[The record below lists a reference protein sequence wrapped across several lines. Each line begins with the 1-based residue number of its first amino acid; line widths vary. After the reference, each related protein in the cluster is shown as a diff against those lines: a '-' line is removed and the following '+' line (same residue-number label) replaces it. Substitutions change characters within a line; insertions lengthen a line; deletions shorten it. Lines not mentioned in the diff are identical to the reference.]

1 MSLAKKPILCDNISS
16 FPMHESDYSYQ
27 HLCRCFSGSRFHF
40 LGLSSQTS
48 GFRSSWEVF
57 WQSLYQ
63 KMFAIGVALMKAF
76 EFWPRARMLMKFA
89 GRISR
94 TRLTTK
100 ASPLLG
106 VHNSLELA
114 ILFPNSSTSEFTRW
128 DNNHNYN
135 PPLLVISPSSLPTSR
150 AQARAWPSYH
160 HKCSHQ

>member
-1 MSLAKKPILCDNISS
+1 
-16 FPMHESDYSYQ
+16 
-27 HLCRCFSGSRFHF
+27 
-40 LGLSSQTS
+40 
-48 GFRSSWEVF
+48 
-57 WQSLYQ
+57 
-63 KMFAIGVALMKAF
+63 MFATAAALMKAF

-100 ASPLLG
+100 PSPLLG

-135 PPLLVISPSSLPTSR
+135 PPLLVIFPSSLPTSR
-150 AQARAWPSYH
+150 APARAWPPSYH
-160 HKCSHQ
+160 HQFSHQQSTSPWWSSLDNSHHLIASPSPLLGKIFLLRAKFCLHFTSREADEGPPEQLLE